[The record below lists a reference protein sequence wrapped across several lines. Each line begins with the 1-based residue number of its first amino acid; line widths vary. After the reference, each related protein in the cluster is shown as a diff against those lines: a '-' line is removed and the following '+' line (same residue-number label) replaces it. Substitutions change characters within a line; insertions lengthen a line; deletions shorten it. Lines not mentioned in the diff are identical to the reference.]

1 MHYEADENEL
11 MNLVRSVNNHMNH
24 VLKPVLL
31 ALRFNTPAGDGS
43 FGN

>member
-24 VLKPVLL
+24 VLNQFYSP
-31 ALRFNTPAGDGS
+31 
-43 FGN
+43 